1 MAGNVMTVIAV
12 EPDAARSEDWAA
24 GVSRALENLGARLGG
39 AVWLAPG
46 QACDIPFDELDP
58 DQAEAAA
65 RGALG
70 LGLDG
75 PPVDL
80 LAQGAGGRKKAILLS
95 DMESTVITNEMID
108 EIADL
113 MGIKAQVADITRR
126 TMNDELDFTTAVK
139 QRVALF
145 KGQKASLLDEAAK
158 RIRIMPGAKAMVAT
172 MHAHGAYA
180 ALASG
185 GFNVFTS
192 RVRQILGFDVDYAN
206 ELLIA
211 DGKLTG
217 IVKEPIQTRDTKLAI
232 LTKLAAER
240 NLPLSAT
247 LAIGDG
253 ANDLPMIGAAGLGI
267 AFHSHPNV
275 APRARHRIDHCDLRA
290 ALYAQGYRQDEIVEG

>member
-1 MAGNVMTVIAV
+1 MAGNVMTLIAV
-12 EPDAARSEDWAA
+12 EPDDARSEDWAA

-126 TMNDELDFTTAVK
+126 TMNDELDFATAVK

-145 KGQKASLLDEAAK
+145 KGQKASLLDQAAR

-172 MHAHGAYA
+172 MHAYGAYT

-192 RVRQILGFDVDYAN
+192 RVRQTLGFDVDYAN

-217 IVKEPIQTRDTKLAI
+217 TVKEPIQTRDTKLAI

-290 ALYAQGYRQDEIVEG
+290 ALYAQGYRQDEIVES